1 MEITRAAVVGAG
13 TMGHGIAEVM
23 ALAGINVSLTDAY
36 PEALEKARGMIA
48 ESVQKLAKSGK
59 IKDDDARKTL
69 ARISYISDLGEAVKH
84 SDLVLEAVPE
94 DLNLKRK
101 VFASIE
107 KHAKKDAI
115 LATTTSN

>member
-1 MEITRAAVVGAG
+1 
-13 TMGHGIAEVM
+13 MGHGIAEVM
-23 ALAGINVSLTDAY
+23 ALAGVNVSLTDAY
-36 PEALEKARGMIA
+36 PEPLEKSRGMIA

-69 ARISYISDLGEAVKH
+69 ARISYVKDLAEAVGNA
-84 SDLVLEAVPE
+84 DLVLEAVPE
-94 DLNLKRK
+94 HLDLKRK

-107 KHAKKDAI
+107 KHVKKNAV